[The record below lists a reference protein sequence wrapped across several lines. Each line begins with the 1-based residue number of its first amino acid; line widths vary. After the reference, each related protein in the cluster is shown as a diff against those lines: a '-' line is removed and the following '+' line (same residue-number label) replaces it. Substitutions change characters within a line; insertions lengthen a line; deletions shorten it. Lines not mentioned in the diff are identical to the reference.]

1 MDRTCETLNPAEII
15 DMNRQAIQLFGGRP
29 FIEPG
34 NFANENSL
42 LYILDAIHTSYFGYE
57 PYPNVIE
64 KAAAISWTIIVEHVF
79 NDANKRTGM
88 LACQVFLEING
99 LDLQIETM
107 PIDDEVVGFAEG
119 MVKHIISREEF
130 VGWLNVRTKP
140 LKY

>member
-15 DMNRQAIQLFGGRP
+15 DMNRQTIQLFGGRA
-29 FIEPG
+29 FVEPN

-42 LYILDAIHTSYFGYE
+42 LYILNAIHETYFGYE
-57 PYPNVIE
+57 LYPTIIE
-64 KAAAISWTIIVEHVF
+64 KAAGIGWTIMVDHVF

-107 PIDDEVVGFAEG
+107 PVDKEVLDFAEG
-119 MVKHIISREEF
+119 IVKHEISKEEF
-130 VGWLNVRTKP
+130 SEWLMARTKP
-140 LKY
+140 LE